1 MCSTDRYNIN
11 LRSIPNVL
19 CYYCTWQSAVCQH
32 HLRKHVGSKMLVWL
46 YVQSYTKECI
56 IFSPSVLSCTNSIYA
71 ADAFK
76 KNENTL
82 FFYQNHATCKVQK
95 QPENATKKS
104 LSCAHL
110 YFADLLIT
118 DCCVMVCCAA
128 SKECKTDK
136 KSLEL
141 SLFN

>member
-1 MCSTDRYNIN
+1 MTIRAEPYEGMYN
-11 LRSIPNVL
+11 S
-19 CYYCTWQSAVCQH
+19 
-32 HLRKHVGSKMLVWL
+32 
-46 YVQSYTKECI
+46 
-56 IFSPSVLSCTNSIYA
+56 SPLVLSCTNSIYA
-71 ADAFK
+71 VDAFK

-82 FFYQNHATCKVQK
+82 FFYQNHATCKVQFCTEK
-95 QPENATKKS
+95 QPENPTKKS

-118 DCCVMVCCAA
+118 DCCVVMVCCAA